1 MLTEGS
7 QAPEVR
13 LQGWSLRDALRNG
26 PVLLVFFKIS
36 CPTCQFALP
45 FVQRLDGSGL
55 QIVAISQDDETRTS
69 EFLKH
74 FRLTV
79 RTVIDEASDFAV
91 SNVFRITHV
100 PSLFLIEPDG
110 GEPDGTISLSVEGFN
125 KSAIELLGAR
135 FGLAPFGT
143 GEFVPE
149 LRPG

>member
-100 PSLFLIEPDG
+100 PSLFLIEPED
-110 GEPDGTISLSVEGFN
+110 
-125 KSAIELLGAR
+125 
-135 FGLAPFGT
+135 
-143 GEFVPE
+143 
-149 LRPG
+149 